1 MFNRPKRP
9 KTPLEEA
16 LDRALNQLNNQA
28 VGSKEYGEILDRVAK
43 LHKMKEDENPKSVSK
58 DTQAMIA
65 ANLLG
70 ILLIISYEQ
79 AHVITS
85 KALPFVT
92 KTT

>member
-1 MFNRPKRP
+1 MFNRPPRP
-9 KTPLEEA
+9 KTELEKA
-16 LDRALNQLNNQA
+16 LDRALVQLANQE
-28 VGSKEYGEILDRVAK
+28 VGSKEYGEILDRVSK
-43 LHKMKEDENPKSVSK
+43 LHKMKEDETPKSVSK

-79 AHVITS
+79 AHVMTT